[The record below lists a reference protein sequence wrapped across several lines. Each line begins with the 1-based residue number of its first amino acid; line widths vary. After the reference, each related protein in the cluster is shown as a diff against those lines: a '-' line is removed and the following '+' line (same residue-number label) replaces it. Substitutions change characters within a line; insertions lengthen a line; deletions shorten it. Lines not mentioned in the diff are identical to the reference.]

1 MNAEMPEGYLDAWT
15 QPLNKSKAEL
25 VEMLLNKSNPN
36 SQPSA
41 PIASNSITEL
51 NGVYALFELLPDAY
65 AFYNSNDCYVYI
77 NKV

>member
-1 MNAEMPEGYLDAWT
+1 MPEGYLGAWT

-25 VEMLLNKSNPN
+25 VDMLLNKSNPN

-41 PIASNSITEL
+41 PIASNSITKL
-51 NGVYALFELLPDAY
+51 NGVYALFKLLPDAC

-77 NKV
+77 NKA

>member
-1 MNAEMPEGYLDAWT
+1 MPEGYLDAWT

-25 VEMLLNKSNPN
+25 VDMLLNKSNPN

-51 NGVYALFELLPDAY
+51 NGVYALFKLLPDAY
-65 AFYNSNDCYVYI
+65 VFYNSNDCCVYI
-77 NKV
+77 NKA